1 MFKQLVGGSRPL
13 LSGAMRPQRFFCVS
27 NGRASEFDELKV
39 LESTRK
45 NATTVFDIDELI
57 ANSPGLVD
65 GNQSRR
71 KYDDYSFG
79 SLAKDPREVAK
90 AINIT
95 GPASGRS
102 VDVKFNNVGFA
113 IGNVYSILRTNNV
126 RTQWNLQKRYMRP
139 AKYQKDKHRKWW
151 RKQFAKGFSDLMAQV
166 TDAKRRG
173 Y

>member
-1 MFKQLVGGSRPL
+1 MLKFLTGSSKPL
-13 LSGAMRPQRFFCVS
+13 LSRHLATPRFFS
-27 NGRASEFDELKV
+27 LSTARSSEFDELKQA
-39 LESTRK
+39 TKK

-57 ANSPGLVD
+57 ANSPDLVD
-65 GNQSRR
+65 GNQNRR

-79 SLAKDPREVAK
+79 SQAKDPREVAK
-90 AINIT
+90 SFNIT

-126 RTQWNLQKRYMRP
+126 RHQWNVQKRYIRP
-139 AKYQKDKHRKWW
+139 AKYQKEKHRKWW
-151 RKQFAKGFSDLMAQV
+151 RRQFAKGFSDLMAQV